1 MQLVDLTNRLPKG
14 GMTAEEKAAALE
26 TLDQLRSHIEADEIE
41 GLVWCAVGGD
51 YVHHGYAGVGNDFY
65 RLMGAMESLAHF
77 LTYIYHTAEL
87 ADE

>member
-26 TLDQLRSHIEADEIE
+26 TIDELRKQIEADEID
-41 GLVWCAVGGD
+41 GVAWCATGGD
-51 YVHHGYAGVGNDFY
+51 YVHHGFAGVGNDFY
-65 RLMGAMESLAHF
+65 RLIGAMDALGHY
-77 LTYIYHTAEL
+77 LTYVYHTAEL